1 MNIGN
6 KIKLRKA
13 AIRKVFTQTESAF
26 LFSIIN
32 LTGDMSDAYDAMIG
46 ILSTDD
52 RDNAVIVPGY
62 MYDEHKT
69 LSKAIVDKID
79 KQEIDADDLE
89 EIQR

>member
-13 AIRKVFTQTESAF
+13 AIRKVFTQRESAF

-32 LTGDMSDAYDAMIG
+32 ITGDMSDTYDALIG

-52 RDNAVIVPGY
+52 KDSAVIIPGY

-79 KQEIDADDLE
+79 EQEIDTNDIE
-89 EIQR
+89 EIRR